1 MNRENAIVSFLQ
13 GKWHCDNIEIT
24 PQGVNRS
31 SYEETMTIKDANTLS
46 ITAHDFRDGEDL
58 KKDMRIEV
66 DGEEVVMSQGDF
78 TAKGTYFGNRAQLV
92 NPDYQGHRIEIHLR
106 FIADTFIY
114 QMDVL
119 KEDDVVRCQFSYL
132 NRQ

>member
-1 MNRENAIVSFLQ
+1 
-13 GKWHCDNIEIT
+13 
-24 PQGVNRS
+24 
-31 SYEETMTIKDANTLS
+31 
-46 ITAHDFRDGEDL
+46 
-58 KKDMRIEV
+58 MRIEV